1 MPYDHGGDWAGFYA
15 AHGALPL
22 DFSANISPLGLPKGV
37 RETVIRALDQADRY
51 PDPLCR
57 DLRKAI
63 GNAWQVPPNWVL
75 CGNGAGD
82 LIERAVQAVRPR
94 LALVTAP
101 TFSEYPAALRRI
113 GCAVREVFL
122 HPEDQFRLT
131 EEFLSEITPDVD
143 MVFLCEPNNPTGV
156 TTDPALL
163 RQILDRCAVFGARL
177 VVDECFNGLLPDPA
191 AHTLVPYLKNLSLLI
206 LNAFTKLYAMP
217 GLRLGFALSADT
229 ALLEAMGRCG
239 QPWPVSNIAQ
249 AGGVAA
255 LADEGY
261 PDRLRALLNKAR
273 PALRTGLAALGA
285 TAITGEANY
294 LLFRHPDLTL
304 ADKLEE
310 KGILLR
316 RCAGYPGLGPNWYR
330 AAVRREEEN
339 QRLLEAI
346 RQVTQ

>member
-37 RETVIRALDQADRY
+37 REAVIRALDQADRY

-143 MVFLCEPNNPTGV
+143 MVFLRRDYRPGTPPADFGPLRGV
-156 TTDPALL
+156 RRA
-163 RQILDRCAVFGARL
+163 
-177 VVDECFNGLLPDPA
+177 
-191 AHTLVPYLKNLSLLI
+191 
-206 LNAFTKLYAMP
+206 
-217 GLRLGFALSADT
+217 
-229 ALLEAMGRCG
+229 
-239 QPWPVSNIAQ
+239 
-249 AGGVAA
+249 AGG
-255 LADEGY
+255 G
-261 PDRLRALLNKAR
+261 
-273 PALRTGLAALGA
+273 
-285 TAITGEANY
+285 
-294 LLFRHPDLTL
+294 
-304 ADKLEE
+304 
-310 KGILLR
+310 
-316 RCAGYPGLGPNWYR
+316 
-330 AAVRREEEN
+330 
-339 QRLLEAI
+339 
-346 RQVTQ
+346 

>member
-1 MPYDHGGDWAGFYA
+1 M
-15 AHGALPL
+15 
-22 DFSANISPLGLPKGV
+22 
-37 RETVIRALDQADRY
+37 
-51 PDPLCR
+51 C
-57 DLRKAI
+57 
-63 GNAWQVPPNWVL
+63 
-75 CGNGAGD
+75 
-82 LIERAVQAVRPR
+82 
-94 LALVTAP
+94 
-101 TFSEYPAALRRI
+101 
-113 GCAVREVFL
+113 
-122 HPEDQFRLT
+122 
-131 EEFLSEITPDVD
+131 
-143 MVFLCEPNNPTGV
+143 
-156 TTDPALL
+156 
-163 RQILDRCAVFGARL
+163 GARL

-249 AGGVAA
+249 AAGLAA

-294 LLFRHPDLTL
+294 LLFHHPDLTL
-304 ADKLEE
+304 ADKLAE